1 MAASGEP
8 STLGE
13 WLGKVTLFP
22 KGRVKS
28 LIRGGHVE
36 VEGSVENDRS
46 RVLEQDDVVVV
57 SLTRDFVLSGHAA
70 YTNTDDNHSSLD
82 PNSGY
87 NDGLNFANADAFL
100 SSSSSSSSSSTPA
113 VEFPVSISLSFP
125 HSTFID
131 FASNPLNAVMLPKNV
146 IGYVFPSRAISVCG
160 LGGNPEVDGPEGEPE
175 TCSVCM
181 DDLAVT
187 DHVGDGS
194 LTRLSVCGWKH
205 YFHADC
211 ISRWIEF
218 GAQKCPVCSAICGT
232 LIGNMP
238 GGTFTVQ
245 REPDMSV
252 AGNEDVG
259 TIVISYSFPNG
270 IQGDNHY
277 HPGRPYYG
285 TGRTAYLPDTPE
297 GIEVLGLL
305 RLAFIRRVMFTVGTS
320 VTTGAE
326 DCVVWAGIHAKTN
339 TAGGAT
345 SFGYPDPT
353 YFDRVKAELAD
364 RGIYPSDLDGMDE
377 SEYFENVRLD

>member
-1 MAASGEP
+1 MAAGAETTT
-8 STLGE
+8 TLGD
-13 WLGKVTLFP
+13 WLGTVTLFP
-22 KGRVKS
+22 KRRVKS
-28 LIRGGHVE
+28 LIRDGHVE
-36 VEGSVENDRS
+36 VEGSVENDRG

-57 SLTRDFVLSGHAA
+57 TLTRDFVVAGHAA
-70 YTNTDDNHSSLD
+70 YTNTDESSPPVD

-87 NDGLNFANADAFL
+87 NDGLNFANAEAFAE
-100 SSSSSSSSSSTPA
+100 SSSSS
-113 VEFPVSISLSFP
+113 VEFPISISLSYP
-125 HSTFID
+125 NSTFID
-131 FASNPLNAVMLPKNV
+131 FASNPLNAVTLPKNV
-146 IGYVFPSRAISVCG
+146 GGYAFPSRALSVCG
-160 LGGNPEVDGPEGEPE
+160 LNGNPDDDGPEGEPE

-187 DHVGDGS
+187 DHVEDGT

-211 ISRWIEF
+211 IARWIEF
-218 GAQKCPVCSAICGT
+218 GSQKCPVCGAICGT

-252 AGNEDVG
+252 AGNEDAG

-270 IQGDNHY
+270 TQGDNHY

-339 TAGGAT
+339 THGGAT

-353 YFDRVKAELAD
+353 YFDRVKAEMAD
-364 RGIYPSDLDGMDE
+364 RGIHPSDLDDMDE
-377 SEYFENVRLD
+377 SEYFENVRLP